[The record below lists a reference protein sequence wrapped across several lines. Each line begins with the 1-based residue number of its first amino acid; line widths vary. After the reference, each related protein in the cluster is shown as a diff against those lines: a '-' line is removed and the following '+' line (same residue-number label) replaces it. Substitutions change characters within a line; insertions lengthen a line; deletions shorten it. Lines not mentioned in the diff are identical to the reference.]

1 LGLRRFSLV
10 FNRCQLRDNYFG
22 YFWNSELFKD
32 METRR
37 KKPLRFG
44 VNEYRLPTPTKFRRL
59 GDGLLLAST
68 IIGTTNID
76 SPVLATVVIVFG
88 TVGKFLTNFFSQ

>member
-1 LGLRRFSLV
+1 
-10 FNRCQLRDNYFG
+10 
-22 YFWNSELFKD
+22 
-32 METRR
+32 MEKRN
-37 KKPLRFG
+37 KKLRFG
-44 VNEYRLPTPTKFRRL
+44 INEYRLPTPTKFRRI

-76 SPVLATVVIVFG
+76 SPVLATVVIICG

>member
-1 LGLRRFSLV
+1 MS
-10 FNRCQLRDNYFG
+10 FG
-22 YFWNSELFKD
+22 INQ
-32 METRR
+32 
-37 KKPLRFG
+37 
-44 VNEYRLPTPTKFRRL
+44 YRLPTPTKFRRL

-88 TVGKFLTNFFSQ
+88 TVGKFLTNFFS

>member
-1 LGLRRFSLV
+1 
-10 FNRCQLRDNYFG
+10 
-22 YFWNSELFKD
+22 
-32 METRR
+32 METRT
-37 KKPLRFG
+37 KKLRFG
-44 VNEYRLPTPTKFRRL
+44 INQYRLPTPTKFRRL

>member
-1 LGLRRFSLV
+1 
-10 FNRCQLRDNYFG
+10 
-22 YFWNSELFKD
+22 

-37 KKPLRFG
+37 KKLRFG
-44 VNEYRLPTPTKFRRL
+44 INQYRLPTPTKFRRI

>member
-1 LGLRRFSLV
+1 
-10 FNRCQLRDNYFG
+10 
-22 YFWNSELFKD
+22 
-32 METRR
+32 
-37 KKPLRFG
+37 
-44 VNEYRLPTPTKFRRL
+44 L